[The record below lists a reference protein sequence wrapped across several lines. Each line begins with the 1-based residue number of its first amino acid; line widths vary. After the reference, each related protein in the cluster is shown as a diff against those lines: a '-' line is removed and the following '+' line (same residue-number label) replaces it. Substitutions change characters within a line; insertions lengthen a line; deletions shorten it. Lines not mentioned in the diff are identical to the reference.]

1 MDLARLD
8 QMTEFALEVL
18 ANGDPNQ
25 VRGLVRGLAQNYAT
39 EPALAIAFALTSAA
53 SNLEDMVRDDT
64 GTAAKAYKMS
74 ALVAADIMAVESM
87 GRKNAKGQDLLYFWR
102 RVDPYFL

>member
-18 ANGDPNQ
+18 AHGDPDR
-25 VRGLVRGLAQNYAT
+25 VRGLVRDLAQTYAT
-39 EPALAIAFALTSAA
+39 ESALAIAFALTSAA
-53 SNLEDMVRDDT
+53 SNLEDMVRDEA
-64 GTAAKAYKMS
+64 GVASRAYKMS
-74 ALVAADIMAVESM
+74 ALVAADIMAVQAM
-87 GRKNAKGQDLLYFWR
+87 GRSDVKGQDLLHFWR